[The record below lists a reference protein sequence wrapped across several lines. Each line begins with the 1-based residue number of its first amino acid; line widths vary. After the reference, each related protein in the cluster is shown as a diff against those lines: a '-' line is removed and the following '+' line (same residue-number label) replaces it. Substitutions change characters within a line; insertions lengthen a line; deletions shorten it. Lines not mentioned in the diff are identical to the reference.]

1 MGHGAEHE
9 KGSGDFGPRKIRKV
23 RRPQEGETPWPEK
36 EGKEMRFPE
45 FIEGLP
51 QADIPVP
58 GVEGFLLQAAGHQVA
73 FLRSD
78 EDMTMPEHSHAAQWE
93 IPLEGIAEMN
103 MGGEVRIFGPGQPI
117 YVPAGVPHSGKVKG
131 PYTAII
137 IFDSPDR
144 YKVKKADPT
153 R

>member
-1 MGHGAEHE
+1 
-9 KGSGDFGPRKIRKV
+9 
-23 RRPQEGETPWPEK
+23 
-36 EGKEMRFPE
+36 MRFPE

-93 IPLEGIAEMN
+93 IPLEGTAEMN

-137 IFDSPDR
+137 IFDAPDR
-144 YKVKKADPT
+144 YKVKKANPAG
-153 R
+153 

>member
-1 MGHGAEHE
+1 
-9 KGSGDFGPRKIRKV
+9 
-23 RRPQEGETPWPEK
+23 
-36 EGKEMRFPE
+36 MRFPE

-58 GVEGFLLQAAGHQVA
+58 GVEGFVLQAARHQVA

-93 IPLEGIAEMN
+93 IPLEGTAEMN
-103 MGGEVRIFGPGQPI
+103 IGGEVGIFGPGQPI

-131 PYTAII
+131 PYTAV
-137 IFDSPDR
+137 IFFDAPDR
-144 YKVKKADPT
+144 YKVKKANPAG
-153 R
+153 